1 MILTLGHTKGGVG
14 KSTLALNIM
23 IERLRDGVD
32 TLMIDGD
39 PKQSSISKAI
49 GIRSE
54 AGLTPAIPCVVLE
67 DAKALRHQVGLLK
80 SKYQDLVIDVG
91 GKDSN
96 ALRAALTVTDV
107 LLLPVAP
114 ESVEV
119 WALDD
124 IMTLVAEAKAIHD
137 FRVIAVLNRAKP
149 KGRDNQDTLDVIRE
163 YGDIQLLDVAIGNR
177 DVFSSAFG
185 RGQSVAEYRPL
196 NKKAVSELRTLL
208 DAIFTT

>member
-149 KGRDNQDTLDVIRE
+149 KGRDNQDTLEVIRE